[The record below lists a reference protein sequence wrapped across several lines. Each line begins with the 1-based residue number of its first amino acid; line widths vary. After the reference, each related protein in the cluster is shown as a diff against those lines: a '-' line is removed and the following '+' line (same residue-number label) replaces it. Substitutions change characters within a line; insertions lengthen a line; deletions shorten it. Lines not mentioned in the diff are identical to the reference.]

1 MSEDVLE
8 REEALNIESG
18 SSAADTTEVENI
30 VTRLENMAID
40 AIERS
45 DEERMEMIDNADVSE
60 IPQEINQATGMFR
73 EEDPYGVKPLNDLE
87 DINNPGIEIEEVV
100 YEDRER
106 PELNGTVNVDNM
118 INEEQYG
125 GEPYGQPAE
134 SGISGDISGRVEEVD
149 SEEKE
154 CYIGEDGVSSCDCEE
169 CSDDEEEYPLEE
181 NEDADEEVE
190 EKEDD
195 NVGKIADDINRV
207 SAQESEEEE
216 VMETPEE
223 LENEEVV
230 GEAED
235 TEGDDTTPETVE
247 EVEEEVETEEAEDE
261 VEEATEEE
269 VSEEVETQDGVDVG
283 ETSEVEVETCY
294 TGTVNEELTGELREE
309 VEAIELGDNANT
321 KMFDDVSFMKD
332 PEYEVVEGTDLEV
345 AKAAADNVVDGVG
358 LQETYEGENIA
369 ETGTSETVTSS
380 DDLVPGAEEAE
391 EQEKIEE
398 AVATE
403 SLRDYDM
410 SRKYSA
416 RNVMAN
422 FWNRK

>member
-8 REEALNIESG
+8 REEALNVESG
-18 SSAADTTEVENI
+18 SSDGVEVENI
-30 VTRLENMAID
+30 VTKLENMAID

-45 DEERMEMIDNADVSE
+45 DEERIEMINNADVSG
-60 IPQEINQATGMFR
+60 IPTEINQATGMFR
-73 EEDPYGVKPLNDLE
+73 EGDPYGEKPLNDLE
-87 DINNPGIEIEEVV
+87 DINNPGIEIEEVI

-106 PELNGTVNVDNM
+106 PELKGTVNVDNM
-118 INEEQYG
+118 INEEQYD
-125 GEPYGQPAE
+125 GEPYGQPAS

-149 SEEKE
+149 SEEE
-154 CYIGEDGVSSCDCEE
+154 RCYIGEDGVSSCDCEE
-169 CSDDEEEYPLEE
+169 CQDGEEEYPLEE
-181 NEDADEEVE
+181 NENADEEVE

-207 SAQESEEEE
+207 AAQESEEEE
-216 VMETPEE
+216 VIDTPEE

-247 EVEEEVETEEAEDE
+247 ETEEEVETGSEEVTEEVVGDE
-261 VEEATEEE
+261 VETETG
-269 VSEEVETQDGVDVG
+269 VEGTA
-283 ETSEVEVETCY
+283 EVEVETCY
-294 TGTVNEELTGELREE
+294 TGEVNEELTGELREE

-332 PEYEVVEGTDLEV
+332 PEHEVVEGSDLEV
-345 AKAAADNVVDGVG
+345 AQAAADNVVDGVG

-369 ETGTSETVTSS
+369 ETGTSETVTST
-380 DDLVPGAEEAE
+380 DDLVPGAEEAVE
-391 EQEKIEE
+391 EEKIEE
-398 AVATE
+398 AAATE

-410 SRKYSA
+410 SKKYST

>member
-18 SSAADTTEVENI
+18 SSADTTEVENI
-30 VTRLENMAID
+30 VTKLENMAID

-45 DEERMEMIDNADVSE
+45 DEERMEMINNADVSE

-73 EEDPYGVKPLNDLE
+73 EEDPYGEKPLNDLE
-87 DINNPGIEIEEVV
+87 DINNPGIEIEEVI

-134 SGISGDISGRVEEVD
+134 SGISGDISGRVEEAN
-149 SEEKE
+149 SEEE
-154 CYIGEDGVSSCDCEE
+154 RCYIGEDGVSSCDCEE

-181 NEDADEEVE
+181 NEDSDEEVE

-247 EVEEEVETEEAEDE
+247 EVEEEVETEE
-261 VEEATEEE
+261 VEEAAEEEE
-269 VSEEVETQDGVDVG
+269 VTEEVETQDGVDVE
-283 ETSEVEVETCY
+283 ETTEVEVDTCY
-294 TGTVNEELTGELREE
+294 TGVVNEELTGELREE

-345 AKAAADNVVDGVG
+345 AQAAADNVVDGVG

-403 SLRDYDM
+403 SLRDFDM

>member
-8 REEALNIESG
+8 REESLNIESG
-18 SSAADTTEVENI
+18 SSTDTTEVENI
-30 VTRLENMAID
+30 VTKLENMAID

-45 DEERMEMIDNADVSE
+45 DEERIEMINNADVSE

-73 EEDPYGVKPLNDLE
+73 NEDPNGVVPLNDIE
-87 DINNPGIEIEEVV
+87 DINNPGVEIKEVI

-106 PELNGTVNVDNM
+106 PELKGTVNVDNM
-118 INEEQYG
+118 INEEQYD
-125 GEPYGQPAE
+125 GEPYGQPAS
-134 SGISGDISGRVEEVD
+134 SGISGDISGRVENVD
-149 SEEKE
+149 SEEE
-154 CYIGEDGVSSCDCEE
+154 RCYIGEDGVSSCDCEE

-247 EVEEEVETEEAEDE
+247 EVEEEVETEE
-261 VEEATEEE
+261 VEEAAEEE
-269 VSEEVETQDGVDVG
+269 VSEEVETQDAVDAG
-283 ETSEVEVETCY
+283 EETAEVEVDTCY
-294 TGTVNEELTGELREE
+294 TGEVNKELTGELREE

-332 PEYEVVEGTDLEV
+332 PEHEVVEGTDLEV
-345 AKAAADNVVDGVG
+345 AQAAADNVVDGVG

-369 ETGTSETVTSS
+369 ETGTSETITSS
-380 DDLVPGAEEAE
+380 DDLVPGAEEAVE
-391 EQEKIEE
+391 EEKIEE
-398 AVATE
+398 AAATE

-410 SRKYSA
+410 SRKYTT
-416 RNVMAN
+416 RNVMSN

>member
-18 SSAADTTEVENI
+18 SSADTTEVENI
-30 VTRLENMAID
+30 VTKLENMAID

-45 DEERMEMIDNADVSE
+45 DEERMEMINNADVSE

-73 EEDPYGVKPLNDLE
+73 EEDPYGEKPLNDLE
-87 DINNPGIEIEEVV
+87 DINNPGIEIEEVI

-134 SGISGDISGRVEEVD
+134 SGISGDISGRVEEAN
-149 SEEKE
+149 SEEE
-154 CYIGEDGVSSCDCEE
+154 RCYIGEDGVSSCDCEE

-181 NEDADEEVE
+181 NEDSDEEVE

-247 EVEEEVETEEAEDE
+247 EVEEEVETEE
-261 VEEATEEE
+261 VEEAAEEEE
-269 VSEEVETQDGVDVG
+269 VTEEVETQDGVDVE
-283 ETSEVEVETCY
+283 ETSEVEVDTCY
-294 TGTVNEELTGELREE
+294 TGVVNEELTGELREE

-345 AKAAADNVVDGVG
+345 AQAAADNIVDGVG

-403 SLRDYDM
+403 SLRDFDM

>member
-18 SSAADTTEVENI
+18 SSADTTEVENI
-30 VTRLENMAID
+30 VTKLENMAID

-45 DEERMEMIDNADVSE
+45 DEERMEMINNADVSE

-73 EEDPYGVKPLNDLE
+73 EEDPYGEKPLNDLE
-87 DINNPGIEIEEVV
+87 DINNPGIEIEEVI

-134 SGISGDISGRVEEVD
+134 SGISGDISGRVEEAN
-149 SEEKE
+149 SEEE
-154 CYIGEDGVSSCDCEE
+154 RCYIGEDGVSSCDCEE

-247 EVEEEVETEEAEDE
+247 EVEEEVETEE
-261 VEEATEEE
+261 VEEAAEEEE
-269 VSEEVETQDGVDVG
+269 VTEEVETQDGVDVE
-283 ETSEVEVETCY
+283 ETSEVEVDTCY
-294 TGTVNEELTGELREE
+294 TGVVNEELTGELREE

-345 AKAAADNVVDGVG
+345 AQAAADNVVDGVG

-403 SLRDYDM
+403 SLRDFDM

>member
-18 SSAADTTEVENI
+18 SSADTTEVENI
-30 VTRLENMAID
+30 VTKLENMAID

-45 DEERMEMIDNADVSE
+45 DEERMEMINNADVSE

-73 EEDPYGVKPLNDLE
+73 EEDPYGEKPLNDLE
-87 DINNPGIEIEEVV
+87 DINNPGIEIEEVI

-134 SGISGDISGRVEEVD
+134 SGISGDISGRVEEAN
-149 SEEKE
+149 SEEE
-154 CYIGEDGVSSCDCEE
+154 RCYIGEDGVSSCDCEE

-195 NVGKIADDINRV
+195 NVGKIADNINRV

-247 EVEEEVETEEAEDE
+247 EVEEEVETEE
-261 VEEATEEE
+261 VEEAAEEEE
-269 VSEEVETQDGVDVG
+269 VTEEVETQDGVDVE
-283 ETSEVEVETCY
+283 ETTEVEVDTCY
-294 TGTVNEELTGELREE
+294 TGVVNEELTGELREE

-345 AKAAADNVVDGVG
+345 AQAAADNVVDGVG

-403 SLRDYDM
+403 SLRDFDM